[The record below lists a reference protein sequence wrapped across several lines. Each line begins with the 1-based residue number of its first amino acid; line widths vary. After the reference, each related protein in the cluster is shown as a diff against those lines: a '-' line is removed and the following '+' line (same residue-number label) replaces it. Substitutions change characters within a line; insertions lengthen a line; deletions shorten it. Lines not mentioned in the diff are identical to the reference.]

1 MFCVQEIGTTTSAPT
16 TTTNTEIDLAEFG
29 VAIGQRTLSV
39 KAIGSNSHLP
49 KIKGIVEDLQEI
61 TKMYSPFTPNKR
73 PWLVI
78 IEVNMTDQTRNTEC
92 TGQLTPYTR
101 ITH

>member
-1 MFCVQEIGTTTSAPT
+1 M
-16 TTTNTEIDLAEFG
+16 
-29 VAIGQRTLSV
+29 

-78 IEVNMTDQTRNTEC
+78 IEVNMTDETRNTEC

-101 ITH
+101 ITQLKEITKLYSGIIAYLEKSLYYCLPYVNKS